1 VVRIFGP
8 DLDTLRAHASE
19 VSAAIKD
26 VTGVSALKV
35 EALTQVPQITVKVRA
50 DLASLHG
57 LTVGRVSQAVAAMV
71 SGKKVGEVY
80 QNQRVHDVVVWSA
93 PGVRDSY
100 TALRDLLLET
110 PSGGHVRLSDV
121 AELAVVP
128 TPNAI
133 KRESASRR
141 LDVTCNVAGRAL
153 GDVVKEIEQRVA
165 GISFK
170 PGHHPEVLGEWA
182 ERQAAQSRLGWLAGA
197 SLLGIFAILLA
208 DFQSMRLTLLVGLT
222 LPFALIGGVF
232 SVWWFGG
239 GMLSLGS
246 LVGFV
251 TVLGIAARNGI
262 LLVSHYE
269 FLRKNEGMKLRLET
283 VLRGSEERLVPIL
296 MTAGT
301 AALALIPLVC
311 KGDVPGNEI
320 ERPLALVILGGLAT
334 STVLNFFILPSLYAR
349 FASSGVLFA
358 QGPEARQLNKS

>member
-1 VVRIFGP
+1 
-8 DLDTLRAHASE
+8 
-19 VSAAIKD
+19 
-26 VTGVSALKV
+26 
-35 EALTQVPQITVKVRA
+35 
-50 DLASLHG
+50 
-57 LTVGRVSQAVAAMV
+57 
-71 SGKKVGEVY
+71 
-80 QNQRVHDVVVWSA
+80 VHDVVVWSA

-100 TALRDLLLET
+100 TALRELLLET
-110 PSGGHVRLSDV
+110 PSGGHVLLSDV

-133 KRESASRR
+133 KREGASRR

-182 ERQAAQSRLGWLAGA
+182 ERKTAQTRLAWLACA
-197 SLLGIFAILLA
+197 SLLGIFAILLS
-208 DFQSMRLTLLVGLT
+208 DFQSIRLMFLVGLT
-222 LPFALIGGVF
+222 IPFALIGGVF

-269 FLRKNEGMKLRLET
+269 FLRKSEGMRHPLET
-283 VLRGSEERLVPIL
+283 VMRGSEERLVPIL

-301 AALALIPLVC
+301 AALGLLPLVC

-320 ERPLALVILGGLAT
+320 ERPLALVIIGGLAT
-334 STVLNFFILPSLYAR
+334 STVLNLFILPSLYAR
-349 FASSGVLFA
+349 FASGSVLSA
-358 QGPEARQLNKS
+358 EGSEALQINNQ